1 MARRSSFWLTATALF
16 EGALSTVFIVLA
28 FLIPEVRVPF
38 IATAVLLGFITAPII
53 VLGRR
58 ASAGGAPDEPAG
70 ELRPAQAT
78 VLSFSRSPD
87 AEAGSGVPLD
97 LVLRIEIGDA
107 EAFEVKH
114 FEVVPPG
121 VAGRLV
127 RGQTFAAQADPDR
140 PDRVVVD
147 WDR

>member
-1 MARRSSFWLTATALF
+1 MARGRSFWLVATAVF
-16 EGALSTVFIVLA
+16 EGVLSTVFLVLA

-38 IATAVLLGFITAPII
+38 ITTAILLGFITAPII

-58 ASAGGAPDEPAG
+58 ASAGVTEEPSG
-70 ELRPAQAT
+70 GLRPAHAT

-97 LVLRIEIGDA
+97 LVLRIEVEGADT
-107 EAFEVKH
+107 FEVKH

-127 RGQTFAAQADPDR
+127 RGQRFAAQADRDR
-140 PDRVVVD
+140 PGRVVVD